1 MSNSRAGRRTQLI
14 VIFSV
19 GESKRR
25 SRDCLCPACYECHA
39 KTVKLADMTIGDFW
53 GIDKISPE
61 MDDNQGVSL
70 VIIRTQA
77 GAEAFVGIKEE
88 LMYQQVEYI
97 KNQLTEDQV
106 ADQIGLKEFVDP
118 FTGRENKKA

>member
-1 MSNSRAGRRTQLI
+1 
-14 VIFSV
+14 
-19 GESKRR
+19 
-25 SRDCLCPACYECHA
+25 
-39 KTVKLADMTIGDFW
+39 MTIGDFW